1 MTTSRDPQSDDRL
14 SAYLDEELLPSDREQ
29 FDREMEQDAQLR
41 ELHGQLR
48 LLSDSLKEL
57 PRESAPR
64 DLADR
69 IATEISQMP
78 VERLSEPLTSQ
89 DTSVST
95 RRRFLGAACAAAV
108 VVGVL
113 LYQLPDR
120 QSEIAQLDK
129 AEVADTRQRYAV
141 DPTGQDA
148 RVAADDS
155 VSMAPDSEFALQ
167 ASESNQL
174 MPSRRPMLDEQADF
188 IELESEAAEAMP
200 QSAPVDDSIGLEA
213 GQPLAQSLPE
223 GPAPSTFL
231 SPAVKQTRLRG
242 RGKSEMVPPIYIVRV
257 TPRQAKSLRTQLG
270 ERGFEIAEAPGQLT
284 RELPIAHFEHA
295 ANIGDHQ
302 VLQID
307 AETQDVSIALRKLG
321 IDSMERFQPRLTGRR
336 NPVESNADDGSV
348 EHVRKA
354 PAAAKDV
361 FPDSADEEYGNDSH
375 LERRGTLGSDQ
386 QTPAAPVIL
395 VLRIEPDQ
403 DPTTQP

>member
-1 MTTSRDPQSDDRL
+1 MTTSRDPQKDDRL

-64 DLADR
+64 ELADR

-78 VERLSEPLTSQ
+78 VERLSESLTSQ

-95 RRRFLGAACAAAV
+95 RRRLLGAACAAVV

-270 ERGFEIAEAPGQLT
+270 ERGFEIAKSPSQLT
-284 RELPIAHFEHA
+284 RELSIAHFEHA

-307 AETQDVSIALRKLG
+307 AETQDVSIVLRELG
-321 IDSMERFQPRLTGRR
+321 IDSMERFQSRLTGRR
-336 NPVESNADDGSV
+336 NPVESSADDGSV

-375 LERRGTLGSDQ
+375 SERRGTLGSDQ